1 MMAKWRNVLVG
12 ARAVAAGGAVAW
24 YARERNTPEPAYRS
38 LRLDKQFEL
47 RDYPRFWDCRRWS
60 IPAHAAKR

>member
-12 ARAVAAGGAVAW
+12 GAAVAAGGAVAW

-38 LRLDKQFEL
+38 LRLDKRSSCATTHRSGL
-47 RDYPRFWDCRRWS
+47 PPWS